1 MPRNIALQVKE
12 NIAAGHF
19 HSVAILPTSTMIRR
33 PQARRYHPMV
43 AIMQDIAISLR
54 GQSMRTPPLSAYDR
68 ALSVPEDMQ

>member
-1 MPRNIALQVKE
+1 MPRNIAVQVKE
-12 NIAAGHF
+12 NIAAGRF
-19 HSVAILPTSTMIRR
+19 YSAAILPTSTMIRR

-54 GQSMRTPPLSAYDR
+54 GQTLRADPTPNNYR